1 MADKKNAETPEVE
14 ATPYVEDAPA
24 TPAAATPKYDFTKLN
39 TLAVVSLATAVTGFG
54 AVAGVITGHV
64 ALAQIK
70 QTGAKGRGL
79 ALAGVI
85 VGYVGV
91 AFAIF
96 GGVARIIGA
105 LVGPRYG
112 MNLDG
117 GPRLHGDQFGGGMM
131 GGWDDQRG
139 DQRGG
144 MMDGWGD
151 APGTGPT
158 ATPQV
163 QSN

>member
-1 MADKKNAETPEVE
+1 
-14 ATPYVEDAPA
+14 
-24 TPAAATPKYDFTKLN
+24 
-39 TLAVVSLATAVTGFG
+39 
-54 AVAGVITGHV
+54 
-64 ALAQIK
+64 
-70 QTGAKGRGL
+70 
-79 ALAGVI
+79 
-85 VGYVGV
+85 
-91 AFAIF
+91 
-96 GGVARIIGA
+96 VARIIGA

-131 GGWDDQRG
+131 GGWDDQRDDQRG

-144 MMDGWGD
+144 MMDGWGH